1 MKIKI
6 VLLLTTIM
14 SAVFTS
20 GCSLKMPM
28 SPNEFKAG
36 VPESMFGK
44 VDDYTA
50 NNSLKKITQTFEQRT
65 KECFQKTINMSTCLK
80 GAGVNSCSDSTF
92 IYTPKLAKEKNE
104 LTLTIQKKRKGED
117 VILGQTIPKDG
128 YYVFLTEITSVN
140 SNSSEVKSYYGQ
152 HAGSEKF
159 AETVKSW
166 TSGNSED
173 CPDITY

>member
-6 VLLLTTIM
+6 VLLLTIT

-20 GCSLKMPM
+20 GCSIKMPM
-28 SPNEFKAG
+28 SSNEFKAG
-36 VPESMFGK
+36 VPDSMFGK
-44 VDDYTA
+44 VDTYTA
-50 NNSLKKITQTFEQRT
+50 NTSLEKITDTFEQRT
-65 KECFQKTINMSTCLK
+65 KECFQKTINRSTCLK

-92 IYTPKLAKEKNE
+92 IYTPKLTKAKNE
-104 LTLTIQKKRKGED
+104 LLLTIQKKRKGEN

-128 YYVFLTEITSVN
+128 YYVFLSEITYVN
-140 SNSSEVKSYYGQ
+140 SNSSKVKSYYGL

-159 AETVKSW
+159 AETVKNW
-166 TSGNSED
+166 ASGNSEG

>member
-6 VLLLTTIM
+6 VLLFTIM
-14 SAVFTS
+14 TATFTS

-28 SPNEFKAG
+28 NPNEFKSG

-44 VDDYTA
+44 VDTYTA
-50 NNSLKKITQTFEQRT
+50 NTSLKKVTQTFEQRT

-80 GAGVNSCSDSTF
+80 GAGVNSCSDSIF
-92 IYTPKLAKEKNE
+92 IYTPKLTKAKNE
-104 LTLTIQKKRKGED
+104 LLLTIQKKRKGED

-128 YYVFLTEITSVN
+128 YYVFLSEITYVN
-140 SNSSEVKSYYGQ
+140 NNSSKVKSYYGQ

-166 TSGNSED
+166 ASGNSEG

>member
-6 VLLLTTIM
+6 ALLLTII
-14 SAVFTS
+14 SAAFTS

-28 SPNEFKAG
+28 SPNEFKTG
-36 VPESMFGK
+36 VPDSMFGK
-44 VDDYTA
+44 VDIYTA
-50 NNSLKKITQTFEQRT
+50 NTSLEQITDTFEQRT

-92 IYTPKLAKEKNE
+92 SYTPKLQKTEKD

-128 YYVFLTEITSVN
+128 YYVFMTEITYVN
-140 SNSSEVKSYYGQ
+140 SSSSSVKSYYGQ

-159 AETVKSW
+159 AETVKNWAS
-166 TSGNSED
+166 SNSKA